1 MVLVPLNANVNVWGD
16 NGSIMVENNSE
27 MNAFVS
33 VYNVAGQPVA
43 VETVGMGST
52 RINAALNSG
61 LYIVKVVCG
70 SKEMVQRV
78 VVK

>member
-1 MVLVPLNANVNVWGD
+1 
-16 NGSIMVENNSE
+16 
-27 MNAFVS
+27 MNAFIS